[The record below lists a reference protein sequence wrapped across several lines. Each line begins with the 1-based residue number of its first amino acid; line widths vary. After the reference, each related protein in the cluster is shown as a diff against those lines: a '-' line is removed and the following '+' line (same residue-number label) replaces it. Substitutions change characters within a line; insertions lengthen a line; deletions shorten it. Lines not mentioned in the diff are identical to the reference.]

1 MEREPRPTTRRLPLF
16 RPQVVE
22 QRAAGLHG
30 EVLLLPRMRHS
41 LLIALLLGW
50 MLAVGIWLA
59 TNTYARKETVV
70 GWLEPPAGVVRIY
83 PGASG
88 QVRKILVKE
97 GDRVEAD
104 QPLMIINGERTLADG
119 GNLEVRLLE
128 EFESQRKL
136 LAEQQER
143 AARTQQE
150 REQSLRRQVQSLE
163 SNLELMRQ
171 QLATLDSRHALI
183 RKQVE
188 RVGPLL
194 EKGLISRTDYDN
206 VLSQELALRS
216 DRQDLLLKIGSQREL
231 LSLRH
236 TDLELLPQE
245 SANDL
250 NRLQSQQSE
259 LAQQIAQL
267 QGQRAH
273 VVTATR
279 AGIVN
284 NLQAREGQFVSTSSP
299 VPLLT
304 LADGASSLVAHLL
317 VPVRAAGFLAPGQRL
332 DIRYDAFPYQKF
344 GLYRGE
350 VTSVAKTALLPG
362 ELMNTPV
369 NLQEPVYRVEA
380 HLSEQGVRAY
390 GQSIPLRS
398 GMTLTADVQLA
409 ERSLWQWLLEPV
421 YSLRGRL

>member
-1 MEREPRPTTRRLPLF
+1 
-16 RPQVVE
+16 
-22 QRAAGLHG
+22 
-30 EVLLLPRMRHS
+30 
-41 LLIALLLGW
+41 
-50 MLAVGIWLA
+50 
-59 TNTYARKETVV
+59 VV

-119 GNLEVRLLE
+119 GNLEVRLLQ
-128 EFESQRKL
+128 EFESQRRL
-136 LAEQQER
+136 LTEQLDR
-143 AARTQQE
+143 AGRTQLE

-163 SNLELMRQ
+163 SNLNLMRQ
-171 QLATLDSRHALI
+171 QLTTLDSRHALI
-183 RKQVE
+183 KRQVE
-188 RVGPLL
+188 RVGPLQ

-206 VLSQELALRS
+206 VLAQELAVRS

-231 LSLRH
+231 LSLRR

-245 SANDL
+245 SANNL
-250 NRLQSQQSE
+250 NQLQSQQSE

-267 QGQRAH
+267 QGRRAH

-284 NLQAREGQFVSTSSP
+284 NLQAREGQFVSTTSP

-304 LADGASSLVAHLL
+304 LADGAGSLVAHIL

-344 GLYRGE
+344 GLYQGE
-350 VTSVAKTALLPG
+350 VMSVAKTALLPG
-362 ELMNTPV
+362 ELLNTPV

-380 HLSEQGVRAY
+380 HLTEQGVRAY

-398 GMTLTADVQLA
+398 GMTLTADVKLA

-421 YSLRGRL
+421 YSLKGRL